1 MNMKKYLILLVSLLL
16 LPSFVQAQ
24 ESQIVVSPRIADEQS
39 KAGDILKYDVVIKNE
54 SESKINIYALV
65 NDISK
70 TEGEEEFLNP
80 ADLNKETSVARWIKF
95 KRGVIEIAAGEER
108 RIPLEI
114 NIPSVAT
121 PGKRFARIAFPDGSN
136 RKIAQEGMTNKSY
149 TQLLINIEI
158 QEEVIE
164 KSQIK
169 EFGTLDKVFLTS
181 PGTFVLKLKNF
192 GNKAIKPQG
201 NIYIFNK
208 RGEAVASLTVD
219 TGSESIGPD
228 ELWEKN
234 IVWEDLKGFGKFK
247 AKLELEYGQKDKRDL
262 QDTIF
267 FWILP
272 WKWLLGFFL
281 GTFMFLVLMVTLI
294 FKKTFQHQQ
303 HGELVEEEEDEEDN
317 NNGVLNLKK

>member
-1 MNMKKYLILLVSLLL
+1 MKKYLISLIILF
-16 LPSFVQAQ
+16 SFPFFAQAQ
-24 ESQIVVSPRIADEQS
+24 ENQIVVSPRIIDEQA

-54 SESKINIYALV
+54 SGRKANIYAVV

-70 TEGEEEFLNP
+70 TAGEMKFLNP
-80 ADLNKETSVARWIKF
+80 ADLSKETSVARWIKF
-95 KRGVIEIAAGEER
+95 KRGVLEIASGTEVTV
-108 RIPLEI
+108 PLEI
-114 NIPSVAT
+114 NIAGIAT
-121 PGKRFARIAFPDGSN
+121 PGKRFARIAFPIGSN
-136 RKIAQEGMTNKSY
+136 RKRAEESMSDESY
-149 TQLLINIEI
+149 TQLLINLDVK
-158 QEEVIE
+158 EEVIE

-169 EFGTLDKVFLTS
+169 EFGTLDKVFLNS

-192 GNKAIKPQG
+192 GNKAIKPKG
-201 NIYIFNK
+201 NIYIFNR
-208 RGEAVASLTVD
+208 RGEEVTNLTVD
-219 TGSESIGPD
+219 TGAESIAPD

-272 WKWLLGFFL
+272 WKFLLVFFL
-281 GTFMFLVLMVTLI
+281 GTFSFLVFMVTMI
-294 FKKTFQHQQ
+294 FKKTFHYHHHQNEPIE
-303 HGELVEEEEDEEDN
+303 GERED